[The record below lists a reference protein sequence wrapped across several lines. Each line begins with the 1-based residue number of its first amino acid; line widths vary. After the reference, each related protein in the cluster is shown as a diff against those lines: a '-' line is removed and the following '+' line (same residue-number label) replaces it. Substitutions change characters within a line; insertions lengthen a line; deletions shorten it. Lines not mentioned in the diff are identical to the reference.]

1 MSKLKALIG
10 IVCLLAAGFAGAQDV
25 REGRDYTLLNPPQPT
40 ERGKIEVVE
49 FFSYMCPHC
58 AHFEPVLAPWVK
70 ALPKDVAFQR
80 IPVVFRPQWEAPAR
94 LYYTLEALNEV
105 GRLHNAVFTAVHGDG
120 TNLMTDAA
128 VAEWA
133 AKKGLDPRKFS
144 DTYNSFTTQSKLQ
157 HAKQA
162 TAAYH
167 IDGVPAM
174 VVAGKYRTPP
184 ETFTGSHE
192 DLLKIVDAL
201 IAKARAEQKR

>member
-10 IVCLLAAGFAGAQDV
+10 IVCVLVAGFAGAADL

-80 IPVVFRPQWEAPAR
+80 IPVVYRPQWEAPAR
-94 LYYTLEALNEV
+94 LYYTLDTLNEV
-105 GRLHNAVFTAVHGDG
+105 GRLHNAVFTAVHVEGS
-120 TNLMTDAA
+120 NLTSDAA

-133 AKKGLDPRKFS
+133 AKKGVDPRKFS
-144 DTYNSFTTQSKLQ
+144 DVYNSFTTQSKVQ

-162 TAAYH
+162 TAAYR
-167 IDGVPAM
+167 IDGVPAI

-184 ETFTGSHE
+184 ENFTGSHE